1 MKKITIQD
9 VAKDLN
15 LSRNTV
21 AKALNNSET
30 VAYETR
36 YVVIKKAYEMGYS
49 KLSSVVLNEYKIKDR
64 IGRPKTVVVFA
75 RRELSTFWNRIIM
88 GISDELNKNNCRLQF
103 NFISDEDEVNHILP
117 LDMQSEMSGIIILS
131 VFRKSYLELII
142 KKDVPVVFLDGPS
155 NVHEIA
161 YLGDVILFEGMNS
174 TKLITEH
181 LINQGMKNIGFIG
194 DTSYCRTIADR
205 FEGYLS
211 ALKSHD
217 LQPDEQIMI
226 TKHVKHRY
234 YRQEEIIAAI
244 EKMAY
249 LPEAFVCANDD
260 IAKDVMLWLKGKGKK
275 VPEDVA
281 VTGFDDKEE
290 VEFLSPALTTV
301 HIGNQRMG
309 RRLVQRLMW
318 RIDNTELPKEIV
330 IINTE
335 IVIRESSIKKKL
347 GYAK

>member
-9 VAKDLN
+9 VAKELN

-21 AKALNNSET
+21 AKALNNSDT

-49 KLSSVVLNEYKIKDR
+49 KLSPIVLNEFKIKDKLEKT
-64 IGRPKTVVVFA
+64 KTVVVFA

-103 NFISDEDEVNHILP
+103 NFISEEDEANHVLP
-117 LDMQSEMSGIIILS
+117 LDMQTDMSGIIILS
-131 VFRKSYLELII
+131 VFNKSFLELII

-155 NVHEIA
+155 NVHDIA
-161 YLGDVILFEGMNS
+161 FLGDVIIFEGGYS
-174 TKLITEH
+174 TKILTEH
-181 LINQGMKNIGFIG
+181 LIKQGAKKLAFIG

-205 FEGYLS
+205 FNGFMT
-211 ALKSHD
+211 ALKEHNI
-217 LQPDEQIMI
+217 QPDEHLLI
-226 TKHVKHRY
+226 TKHVEHKY
-234 YRQEEIIAAI
+234 YRQEEVEAAF
-244 EKMAY
+244 EK
-249 LPEAFVCANDD
+249 LPYMPDAFVCANDD
-260 IAKDVMLWLKGKGKK
+260 IARDIMLLLRRRGIKI
-275 VPEDVA
+275 PDDIL

-290 VEFLSPALTTV
+290 AELLSPALTTV
-301 HIGNQRMG
+301 HVGNQRMG

-318 RIDNTELPKEIV
+318 RLDNMDLPKEIV

-335 IVIRESSIKKKL
+335 VIIRESSIKKKI
-347 GYAK
+347 